1 MVLKSETPQGARARL
16 LALSEAEKAGAA
28 TASEGQAQP
37 MQTYEPAPDSILPA
51 HDAGIAA
58 QEALVAER
66 KAAALEDVG
75 EDVHLVTSANQGPQ
89 RLGARNGGIQ
99 GVRTAEDTG
108 SQAGGEQARRSGR
121 RKDESRSA

>member
-1 MVLKSETPQGARARL
+1 MVLKSETPQEARARL

-89 RLGARNGGIQ
+89 RLGTRNGGIQ
-99 GVRTAEDTG
+99 GVRGPLQTSDASAPEPG
-108 SQAGGEQARRSGR
+108 KRGGR
-121 RKDESRSA
+121 RKSAEASE